1 MNENLNQYVQNILVS
16 SNWNIVS
23 QTDSSVILG
32 RSKKVSHIMHF
43 ILSILTGGLWLIIW
57 ILMFVR
63 KSEQRRSISISSDG
77 KISDSK

>member
-43 ILSILTGGLWLIIW
+43 ILSILTGGALVDHMDFDVCKKERTEAIY
-57 ILMFVR
+57 
-63 KSEQRRSISISSDG
+63 
-77 KISDSK
+77 